1 MMRSRSCNRNGCR
14 LECLARRVGAVAVGL
29 MLAGC
34 SQPATPAPQDGV
46 TEVSLKGIAFVP
58 KEITIRVGE
67 SVRWTNMEGLSISHT
82 TTSGNPGDADSGA
95 IWASGTLRPSESF
108 THRFD
113 EAGSFVYYCEFHPSV
128 PAMRDARV
136 IVIAQ

>member
-1 MMRSRSCNRNGCR
+1 M
-14 LECLARRVGAVAVGL
+14 RVGVVAVWFA
-29 MLAGC
+29 LAGC
-34 SQPATPAPQDGV
+34 AQPATPTPQQGV
-46 TEVSLKGIAFVP
+46 TDVSLKGIAFVQ

-67 SVRWTNMEGLSISHT
+67 SVRWTNMEGVPISHT
-82 TTSGNPGDADSGA
+82 TTSGNPGDADSGSK
-95 IWASGTLRPSESF
+95 WASGTLRQGESF

-113 EAGSFVYYCEFHPSV
+113 EVGDFVYYCEFHPSV